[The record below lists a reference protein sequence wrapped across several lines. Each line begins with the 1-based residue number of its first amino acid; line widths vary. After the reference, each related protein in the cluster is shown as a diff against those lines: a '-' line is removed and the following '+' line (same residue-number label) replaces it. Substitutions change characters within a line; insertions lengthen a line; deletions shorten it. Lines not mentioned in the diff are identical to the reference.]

1 MSHKFFFNFLDESDK
16 NVAFKHGHLSH
27 RATSDFLC
35 DKWPVYR
42 HRPRQVTCIGPDT
55 HRHTDLGDLSH
66 TKTSHNLS
74 HLCRYTGHLSIT
86 TFCVYRENNSNRRN
100 TSHVSVV
107 AQLVAQVVTNCIYRT
122 TYRTT
127 CFVRSN
133 RVMSVWCASRR
144 LESEGGEGARP
155 RFGFRVLK

>member
-1 MSHKFFFNFLDESDK
+1 MQKFEIRSKILSFWAITRPKSENSKFRFLDFMRTVPRNIPMK
-16 NVAFKHGHLSH
+16 FH
-27 RATSDFLC
+27 RSNMKTEGGVRKSLNPDG
-35 DKWPVYR
+35 
-42 HRPRQVTCIGPDT
+42 RQTD
-55 HRHTDLGDLSH
+55 RHTDPGDLSH
-66 TKTSHNLS
+66 TKTSHTLS
-74 HLCRYTGHLSIT
+74 HLCRYTGHLSNS

-133 RVMSVWCASRR
+133 RVKSV
-144 LESEGGEGARP
+144 
-155 RFGFRVLK
+155 